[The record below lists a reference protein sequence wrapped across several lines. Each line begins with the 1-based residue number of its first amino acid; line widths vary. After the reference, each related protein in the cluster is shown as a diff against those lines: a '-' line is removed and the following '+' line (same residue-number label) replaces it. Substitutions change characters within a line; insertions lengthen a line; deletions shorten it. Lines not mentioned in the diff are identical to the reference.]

1 MRRQIR
7 IAVLGAS
14 LLLPLAAPSLLA
26 GPWEISFFQAGIEM
40 AQVGSGT
47 VFDVHG
53 SGFHNRVHPVKVCL
67 SGAQCQLA
75 EPDADGNFVVQRVIE
90 SPGTYTVTVHQAKD
104 SKLLE
109 WRLKVWKD
117 ITITE

>member
-1 MRRQIR
+1 MRRPIR
-7 IAVLGAS
+7 IAVLAAS

-26 GPWEISFFQAGIEM
+26 GPWEITFSQAGVEM
-40 AQVGSGT
+40 VQVGSGT
-47 VFDVHG
+47 VFDVNG
-53 SGFHNRVHPVKVCL
+53 SGFHNRVLPVKVCL

-75 EPDADGNFVVQRVIE
+75 EPDQDGNFMVQRVIAT
-90 SPGTYTVTVHQAKD
+90 PGTYTVTVHQARD
-104 SKLLE
+104 LNLTE

>member
-1 MRRQIR
+1 MRRPIR
-7 IAVLGAS
+7 IAVLAAS

-26 GPWEISFFQAGIEM
+26 GPWEIAFFQSGVEM
-40 AQVGSGT
+40 VQVTSGT

-53 SGFHNRVHPVKVCL
+53 SGFHNRVLPVKVCL

-75 EPDADGNFVVQRVIE
+75 EPDDDGNFIVQRVITT
-90 SPGTYTVTVHQAKD
+90 PGTYTVTVHQAKD
-104 SKLLE
+104 PKLLE

-117 ITITE
+117 ITISE